1 MKENIYGI
9 RRYWF
14 SCSLFVRQ
22 WPNPVQKLN
31 PNRGLETMICKNHF
45 VSRNELIITHHA
57 SKRTVYSK
65 FKITI
70 DFNYILS
77 RKAVRIAK
85 TAALKF
91 GEFLVLFFFCCCC
104 SVRREARAPLG
115 QSCKNFLFFFFFF
128 YSSYSG
134 TWSLRPQDLKILPKF
149 VRLSLAPLRHQIT
162 AIYNF
167 GILNAWQSRIRF
179 VTQAK
184 TLYVYSK

>member
-1 MKENIYGI
+1 MTESDKQGKFPRDQIWALNERNINGI

-14 SCSLFVRQ
+14 SCSFIC
-22 WPNPVQKLN
+22 KTMAKSSSKIKSE
-31 PNRGLETMICKNHF
+31 NRGLEIMICKNHF

-91 GEFLVLFFFCCCC
+91 GEFRISCFFFLFLV
-104 SVRREARAPLG
+104 SVVRPVPRSARAARI
-115 QSCKNFLFFFFFF
+115 FFFFWIPTTLRLDR
-128 YSSYSG
+128 STSG
-134 TWSLRPQDLKILPKF
+134 SPNLPK
-149 VRLSLAPLRHQIT
+149 VRVLISCA
-162 AIYNF
+162 
-167 GILNAWQSRIRF
+167 
-179 VTQAK
+179 TQASNHRN
-184 TLYVYSK
+184 Y